1 MLRRRFR
8 RQSGRNAQKSERN
21 IFLDGLLSAN
31 DTHTDS
37 ASPGRE
43 RPFSHSVEVS
53 TRTDKPRGAQARHG
67 AHETFQTGLIRQ
79 NGTFHIDTQIR
90 HVEVLRYELHELKE
104 EGAVL
109 PVPYPADPAN
119 SCTCAGIYPACA
131 NEAIKSKSSRP

>member
-21 IFLDGLLSAN
+21 IFLGSLLSAN

-53 TRTDKPRGAQARHG
+53 TRTDKPRGAQALVKNIASQG
-67 AHETFQTGLIRQ
+67 
-79 NGTFHIDTQIR
+79 
-90 HVEVLRYELHELKE
+90 
-104 EGAVL
+104 
-109 PVPYPADPAN
+109 N
-119 SCTCAGIYPACA
+119 STSA
-131 NEAIKSKSSRP
+131 SSLA